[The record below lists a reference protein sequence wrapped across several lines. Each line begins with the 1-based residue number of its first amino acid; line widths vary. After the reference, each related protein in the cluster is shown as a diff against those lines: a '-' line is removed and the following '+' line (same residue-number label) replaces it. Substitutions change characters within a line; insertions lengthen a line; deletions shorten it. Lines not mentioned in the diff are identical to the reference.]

1 MLRARIRYH
10 TENAN
15 EWPKLSGVDEEEY
28 ATKVKTGNFL
38 EVGVFFLGDKYGSI
52 LCSFLDFGVKKR
64 KWKRDMKA
72 LRAGTCLFTKLAIN
86 GGAKN
91 LG

>member
-38 EVGVFFLGDKYGSI
+38 EVGVFFWGISMAAFYVP
-52 LCSFLDFGVKKR
+52 FLTLELKR
-64 KWKRDMKA
+64 ESERETWKH
-72 LRAGTCLFTKLAIN
+72 
-86 GGAKN
+86 
-91 LG
+91 